1 MQHRDVLNAN
11 STVAARIAEEA
22 GGLDGY
28 IDERTRE
35 TAWRVENRDLAR
47 ASCDYLIVNTPFI
60 PAAAWPGMVHE
71 YG

>member
-1 MQHRDVLNAN
+1 LQHRDVLNAN

-35 TAWRVENRDLAR
+35 TRVAR
-47 ASCDYLIVNTPFI
+47 
-60 PAAAWPGMVHE
+60 
-71 YG
+71 